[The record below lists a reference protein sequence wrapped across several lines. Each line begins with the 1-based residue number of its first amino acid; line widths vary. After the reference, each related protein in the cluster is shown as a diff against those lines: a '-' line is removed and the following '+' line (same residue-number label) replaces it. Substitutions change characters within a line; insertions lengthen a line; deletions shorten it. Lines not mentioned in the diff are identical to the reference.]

1 MNLLLDRLLIIG
13 STGLVGSR
21 LASMATSHD
30 FEPYLTH
37 NTRKSPFPNSSQL
50 EITDR
55 DATLRLIREVRPKII
70 VNAAALTNV
79 DYCETHKE
87 EAESVNVG
95 GARNLAEAAE
105 KNNARLLHISTDSVF
120 DGTYGHYTELDTPNP
135 LNHYSTTK
143 LASER
148 VVSQLSNR

>member
-1 MNLLLDRLLIIG
+1 
-13 STGLVGSR
+13 
-21 LASMATSHD
+21 MATSHD

-37 NTRKSPFPNSSQL
+37 NTQKSPFPNSSQL

-105 KNNARLLHISTDSVF
+105 KNGSP
-120 DGTYGHYTELDTPNP
+120 DGVRNTVKGQPPVRRE
-135 LNHYSTTK
+135 SS
-143 LASER
+143 AWA
-148 VVSQLSNR
+148 V